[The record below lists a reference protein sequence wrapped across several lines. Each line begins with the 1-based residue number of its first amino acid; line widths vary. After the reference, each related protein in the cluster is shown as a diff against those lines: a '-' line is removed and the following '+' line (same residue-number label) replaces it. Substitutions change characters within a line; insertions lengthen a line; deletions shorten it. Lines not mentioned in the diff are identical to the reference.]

1 MAQISNPVQYDWDL
15 PTAARK
21 VAEGLPTYTLERV
34 RTTLDLS
41 KREFAE
47 IIQISERTLNRRS
60 KEERLSVDESDRVYR
75 LSRLVHRASD
85 VLGGEVQACAWMK
98 EPNVALDEET
108 PLNMARTAPG
118 VTMVEQ
124 LLGRIEHGIPV

>member
-1 MAQISNPVQYDWDL
+1 
-15 PTAARK
+15 
-21 VAEGLPTYTLERV
+21 
-34 RTTLDLS
+34 
-41 KREFAE
+41 
-47 IIQISERTLNRRS
+47 
-60 KEERLSVDESDRVYR
+60 
-75 LSRLVHRASD
+75 
-85 VLGGEVQACAWMK
+85 MK